1 MGNESV
7 FEDLTFNVDA
17 TDDATVDITLPSF
30 GNPPMQVPQIN
41 VSDVKVSGSDGTYT
55 LATTEFSGTTDSGRA
70 VSGTIEG
77 SYADQVLT
85 IRFNLQYGAM
95 PMPMICTF
103 SAPKKTSMTGSLK
116 TALLSAVGLLFPLTG
131 LADTY
136 VGKVLDEN
144 GSPLPGRSQNRRPRT
159 ARHHL
164 C

>member
-1 MGNESV
+1 MTTFMKRTAAFFTVMMLLAGITSVFSSCSDKDDEPSLPAAEYVAGTYTGDMTCSVMGNESV

-17 TDDATVDITLPSF
+17 TADATVDITLPSF

-77 SYADQVLT
+77 SYADEVLT

-103 SAPKKTSMTGSLK
+103 SAPK
-116 TALLSAVGLLFPLTG
+116 
-131 LADTY
+131 
-136 VGKVLDEN
+136 N
-144 GSPLPGRSQNRRPRT
+144 
-159 ARHHL
+159 
-164 C
+164 